1 MGLFDMFA
9 GKAINQVGN
18 SVKQAVKTQETKPK
32 ELCLILCRKAMS
44 NL

>member
-18 SVKQAVKTQETKPK
+18 SVKQAVQNAGNKTERIVFDALP
-32 ELCLILCRKAMS
+32 
-44 NL
+44 